1 MIGKIIRGNL
11 TFKPLTT
18 LLSVTLLAF
27 SVAII
32 SLILVLQG
40 AFEQKMDKDLKDID
54 IVVGA
59 KGSPLQLV
67 LSAVYHMDAPT
78 GNIPME
84 EVNKLRKERMIS
96 EMIPLAY
103 GDNYRG
109 YRILGT
115 EHSLLEK
122 YDARLK
128 EGTLFEKDFDV
139 VVGTRVAQLQQLKV
153 GSTFVGT
160 HGSDAQAHEHEDHP
174 YQVTGILKPTGT
186 VLDHLILSNIH
197 TVWAVHHTEEDHQ
210 HTEDCDHEHE
220 HEHEHENDCISDEQD
235 IKAITALL
243 IKLKSPM
250 ALMTLPRKINETS
263 TLQAAVPSL
272 EINRLSGLLGI
283 GITTM
288 QAIAI
293 AIMILS
299 GFSVFIA
306 LYNSM
311 QERKYEMALMRLMGC
326 SRNKLSF
333 MILAEA
339 WIITLTG
346 FLAGW
351 ILSRIGLW
359 LILQNVD
366 ASQTWPVSFGFSAA
380 DISILP
386 VIFITGTV
394 SAIIPAIQAFRLNIT
409 QTLTHE

>member
-18 LLSVTLLAF
+18 LLSVILLAF

-32 SLILVLQG
+32 LLILVLQG

-84 EVNKLRKERMIS
+84 EVNKLRKERMIE

-122 YDARLK
+122 YEARLK
-128 EGTLFEKDFDV
+128 EGKLFEKDFEV
-139 VVGTRVAQLQQLKV
+139 VVGARVAQLQQLKV
-153 GSTFVGT
+153 GNTFVGT
-160 HGSDAQAHEHEDHP
+160 HGSDANAHAHENHP
-174 YQVTGILKPTGT
+174 YLLTGILQPTGT
-186 VLDHLILSNIH
+186 VLDHLIMSNIH
-197 TVWAVHHTEEDHQ
+197 TVWAVHHTEEVHQ
-210 HTEDCDHEHE
+210 HTSDCEHSHEH
-220 HEHEHENDCISDEQD
+220 DSIPDEEEVES
-235 IKAITALL
+235 ITALL

-263 TLQAAVPSL
+263 SLQAAVPSL

-299 GFSVFIA
+299 GFSVFIS
-306 LYNSM
+306 LYNRM

-346 FLAGW
+346 FITGW

-380 DISILP
+380 DIQILP
-386 VIFITGTV
+386 AIFITGTV